1 MSRNPE
7 GCLLACICTQK
18 DLRRNILI
26 CVRMYAHTHMCTYR
40 HAWTYVRAQGV
51 DGSAIC
57 CKTPDLQF
65 STPSLAKAFK
75 SRCCPLKL
83 VMLGLEFVF
92 SKWSTFFM
100 VFHAGQSND
109 LTRSRKCPSCPRSM
123 GEKRANH
130 STLVMKGNCCFV
142 LFCFIVSALWARYEK
157 MYMVVRG
164 G

>member
-1 MSRNPE
+1 M
-7 GCLLACICTQK
+7 
-18 DLRRNILI
+18 
-26 CVRMYAHTHMCTYR
+26 
-40 HAWTYVRAQGV
+40 
-51 DGSAIC
+51 
-57 CKTPDLQF
+57 
-65 STPSLAKAFK
+65 
-75 SRCCPLKL
+75 KL

-100 VFHAGQSND
+100 VLHAGQSND

-130 STLVMKGNCCFV
+130 PTLVMKGNCCFV
-142 LFCFIVSALWARYEK
+142 LFCFIVSALWTRYEK